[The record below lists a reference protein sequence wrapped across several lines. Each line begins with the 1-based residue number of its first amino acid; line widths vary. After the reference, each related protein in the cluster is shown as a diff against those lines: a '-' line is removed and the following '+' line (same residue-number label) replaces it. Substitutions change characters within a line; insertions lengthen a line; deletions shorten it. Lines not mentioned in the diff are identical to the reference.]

1 MYNRTEALPMQIL
14 IDRVRSLR
22 VNRRGIIVETLLFV
36 LVYVFLLLVIPQDE
50 PARVFTESLAV
61 ITSSL
66 TAAVLIFISLPA
78 LTPATRS
85 AWIMLTLALL
95 FWAIADFL
103 RTFYFLLEAPFL
115 YFVPDVINLVA
126 YFFAAFGLLRYPS
139 ESRYVPTRFRLVLDA
154 VISSGVIATLGWLM
168 LIRNMLGTPGIQ
180 ITWAIAAGYPIAD
193 MILLTLLLSI
203 SLSSLMPRVT
213 ALFLGVGLFALTV
226 SDYAYSSLA
235 LFSLESS
242 GFSSLGW
249 LIGPLLIGMGAVFEK
264 SEQGKPVVT
273 IRQTDTGLSAQFQKV
288 LPVAL
293 VMVLF
298 WYVLS
303 DWRLRGNFSNI
314 GVGMSL
320 LLGLMLVVRLG
331 IRAGEAEL
339 NNYWQLFKNLGDP
352 AFICETDGTII
363 LSNPAFHRLT
373 SSNDSNQALFSV
385 FSNLPETV
393 LEVVSD
399 TKSAEALEVKVLQKG
414 QSIPHML
421 SLNPV
426 ITESRQVL
434 IAGVAYNLSE
444 QIQQRT
450 TIQAAY
456 DELNIVHRQ
465 LEELN
470 TNLERKVAERTAN
483 LMDAY
488 RRLEEQNKVL
498 QELDQLKSDFVS
510 MVSHELRNPLNNLG
524 GGLELMLARQ
534 KAQDAN
540 KNTLTLMQAE
550 VQRLTRFVESILDVS
565 AIEAGRLELHSAP
578 TSLVPI
584 FDRLIQHWETTEE
597 TKRIQ
602 VQIENDMPDVIA
614 AQSALESVLRHLVD
628 NAIKYAPDG
637 PVIVSA
643 ERQKRQV
650 RIAVRDFGPGIPD
663 EKRNLL
669 FERFQRLDAKDSQ
682 SVYGYGLGLYLSH
695 RLLDE
700 MGSTLTFETPDDG
713 GARFSF
719 FLKVAK

>member
-1 MYNRTEALPMQIL
+1 MQIL
-14 IDRVRSLR
+14 VDRVRSLH
-22 VNRRGIIVETLLFV
+22 VDRRGIVIETLLFI
-36 LVYVFLLLVIPQDE
+36 LIYALLLLVIPPSA
-50 PARVFTESLAV
+50 PARVFVENLAI

-66 TAAVLIFISLPA
+66 TAAILVFISLPA
-78 LTPATRS
+78 LAPETRP
-85 AWIMLTLALL
+85 AWIMLTLAL
-95 FWAIADFL
+95 FIWAIADFV
-103 RTFYFLLEAPFL
+103 RTFYLLLGTPF
-115 YFVPDVINLVA
+115 FFFAPDVINLIA
-126 YFFAAFGLLRYPS
+126 YAFAAFGLLRYPS

-168 LIRNMLGTPGIQ
+168 LIRNLLNTPGVQ
-180 ITWAIAAGYPIAD
+180 VTWAIVAGYPIAD

-213 ALFLGVGLFALTV
+213 AIFLGIGLFALTI

-235 LFSLESS
+235 LFSLDST
-242 GFSSLGW
+242 GFTSIGW
-249 LIGPLLIGMGAVFEK
+249 LLGPLLIGIGAIFEK
-264 SEQGKPVVT
+264 SGQGKPIVT

-303 DWRLRGNFSNI
+303 DWRLRGSFSTI

-339 NNYWQLFKNLGDP
+339 NNYWQLFKNLADP
-352 AFICETDGTII
+352 AFICNETGTIV
-363 LSNPAFHRLT
+363 LSNPAFHKLATPDDEDRM
-373 SSNDSNQALFSV
+373 LFSV
-385 FSNLPETV
+385 FPDLSEDIL
-393 LEVVSD
+393 
-399 TKSAEALEVKVLQKG
+399 KSIADERNSIALEVKAVQDG
-414 QSIPHML
+414 QAIPHML

-426 ITESRQVL
+426 VTESRKVL
-434 IAGVAYNLSE
+434 VAGVAYNLSE
-444 QIQQRT
+444 QIQQRNA
-450 TIQAAY
+450 IQAAY
-456 DELNIVHRQ
+456 DELNTVHRQ

-470 TNLERKVAERTAN
+470 MGLELKVAERTAN

-498 QELDQLKSDFVS
+498 QELDQLKSDFVT

-524 GGLELMLARQ
+524 GGLELMLAKPKVQ
-534 KAQDAN
+534 EVDKD
-540 KNTLTLMQAE
+540 TLALMQAE
-550 VQRLTRFVESILDVS
+550 VRRLTRFVESILDVS

-578 TSLVPI
+578 ISLPPI
-584 FDRLIQHWETTEE
+584 FERMYQQWASSEDA
-597 TKRIQ
+597 KRIQ
-602 VQIENDMPDVIA
+602 VQMDENLPDVIA
-614 AQSALESVLRHLVD
+614 APNALESVLRHLVD

-643 ERQKRQV
+643 SKKQHGV
-650 RIAVRDFGPGIPD
+650 RIQVRDFGPGIPTD
-663 EKRNLL
+663 KQNML

-695 RLLDE
+695 RLLEE
-700 MGSTLTFETPDDG
+700 MDSTLTFDAPDDG

-719 FLKVAK
+719 SLKVAKK

>member
-1 MYNRTEALPMQIL
+1 MQIL

-22 VNRRGIIVETLLFV
+22 VDRRGIIIETLLF
-36 LVYVFLLLVIPQDE
+36 LLLYALLLLVIPQGA
-50 PARVFTESLAV
+50 PARVFTENLAI

-66 TAAVLIFISLPA
+66 TAAILVFISLPA
-78 LTPATRS
+78 LAPATRP

-95 FWAIADFL
+95 IWAVADFV
-103 RTFYFLLEAPFL
+103 RTFYLLLGTPF
-115 YFVPDVINLVA
+115 FFFAPDVINLVA
-126 YFFAAFGLLRYPS
+126 YSFAAFGLLRYPS

-168 LIRNMLGTPGIQ
+168 LIRNLLSGSGVQ
-180 ITWAIAAGYPIAD
+180 ITWAILAGYPIAD

-213 ALFLGVGLFALTV
+213 AIFLGVGLFALTI

-235 LFSLESS
+235 LFSLESA
-242 GFSSLGW
+242 GFTSIGW
-249 LIGPLLIGMGAVFEK
+249 LLGPLLIGMGAVFEK
-264 SEQGKPVVT
+264 SGQGKPVVT
-273 IRQTDTGLSAQFQKV
+273 IRQTDSGLSAQFQKV

-303 DWRLRGNFSNI
+303 DWRLRGSFSTI

-339 NNYWQLFKNLGDP
+339 NNYWQLFKNLADP
-352 AFICETDGTII
+352 AFICNETGAIV
-363 LSNPAFHRLT
+363 LSNPAFHQLVTPR
-373 SSNDSNQALFSV
+373 NGDGMLFAVFPDLSEDILESV
-385 FSNLPETV
+385 ADDKNSE
-393 LEVVSD
+393 S
-399 TKSAEALEVKVLQKG
+399 LEVKALQNG
-414 QSIPHML
+414 RSIPHML

-426 ITESRQVL
+426 VTESRKVL

-444 QIQQRT
+444 QIQQRNA
-450 TIQAAY
+450 IQAAY
-456 DELNIVHRQ
+456 DELNVVYRQ

-470 TNLERKVAERTAN
+470 TGLERKVAERTAN

-498 QELDQLKSDFVS
+498 QELDQLKSDFVT

-524 GGLELMLARQ
+524 GGLELMLAKPKGREVD
-534 KAQDAN
+534 KG
-540 KNTLTLMQAE
+540 TLALMQAE
-550 VQRLTRFVESILDVS
+550 VRRLTRFVESILDVS
-565 AIEAGRLELHSAP
+565 AIEAGRLELHVSP
-578 TSLVPI
+578 TSLIPI
-584 FDRLIQHWETTEE
+584 IERMRQHWASSEDAD
-597 TKRIQ
+597 RIQ
-602 VQIENDMPDVIA
+602 IQIDENLPDVIA
-614 AQSALESVLRHLVD
+614 APNALESVLRHLVD

-637 PVIVSA
+637 PVIVNA
-643 ERQKRQV
+643 TKQKQQV
-650 RIAVRDFGPGIPD
+650 RIQVRDFGPGIPAD
-663 EKRNLL
+663 KQNLL

-682 SVYGYGLGLYLSH
+682 SVYGYGLGLYLSY
-695 RLLDE
+695 RMLEE
-700 MGSTLTFETPDDG
+700 MDSTLSFDTPDDG

-719 FLKVAK
+719 SLKMAKK